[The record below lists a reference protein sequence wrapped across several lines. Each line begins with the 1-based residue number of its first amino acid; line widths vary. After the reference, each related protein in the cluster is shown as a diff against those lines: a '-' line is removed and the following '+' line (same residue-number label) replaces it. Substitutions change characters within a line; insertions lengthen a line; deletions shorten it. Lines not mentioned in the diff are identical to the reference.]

1 MKRNKSGMTL
11 VEVVVSMAILALT
24 VAVSFAAISFS
35 INVLNRAETI
45 NSEYMNALEDMV
57 DELDSTQVNDK
68 SISVSIEEENK
79 GNITF
84 NKIETKTD
92 SEENILGSFYYYAL
106 KY

>member
-68 SISVSIEEENK
+68 SVSVSIEEENK